1 MKTRSIVRGLT
12 TLCVAL
18 ALAVPAAAGNDMDHG
33 KMKGM
38 KMEHGKG
45 GGEMMGKPIH
55 TSEVDGYTFTYRL
68 IDMKKK
74 MEMMKN
80 MKGMDMKGMDH
91 GKMKSHHLMVFLT
104 DADGKPVIDA
114 KVGFKVEGADTT
126 QKMMCM
132 GMKGGFGADVD
143 LPSSGTYTVKAK
155 AVVGGKTLVDTFTYE
170 HD

>member
-12 TLCVAL
+12 TLFLAV

-45 GGEMMGKPIH
+45 GGEMMGRPIH

-74 MEMMKN
+74 MEMMK
-80 MKGMDMKGMDH
+80 GMDMKGMDH

-104 DADGKPVIDA
+104 GPDGKPVTDA
-114 KVGFKVEGADTT
+114 KVGFKVAGAGVT
-126 QKMMCM
+126 QKTMCM

-143 LPSSGTYTVKAK
+143 LPSTGTYTVKAK
-155 AVVGGKTLVDTFTYE
+155 AVVGEKTLVDTFTYE
-170 HD
+170 HR